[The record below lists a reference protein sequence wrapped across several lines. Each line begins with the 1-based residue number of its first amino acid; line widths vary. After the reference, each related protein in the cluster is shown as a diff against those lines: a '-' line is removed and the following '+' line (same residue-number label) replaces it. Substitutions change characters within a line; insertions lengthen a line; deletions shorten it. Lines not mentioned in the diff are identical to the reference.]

1 MKPGTSLYLDL
12 VRFAAALTVF
22 IEHLREHTKIGFA
35 AFWAAHP
42 FWYSHWDLFSQTAV
56 TVFFVLSGYVIAH
69 VLATRERTPV
79 DYAAA
84 RLARLYSVVL
94 PALLLTAV
102 CNYLMELRYPTA
114 FEAFQS
120 GGITGVALSYL
131 GTAVFVNRFWLWPDL
146 DVPNTPFWTLS
157 FEAFYYLAIAI
168 LLFARGRGRIL
179 SILVLVSMA
188 GPSMVLLAPTWLLG
202 YLAYHVSRRRQAGA
216 RSAIPVWLFGLIWV
230 IGLALLPLCSF
241 IELYF
246 RESLSFL
253 RTPDHTIGALL
264 AAYAA
269 ATCFAI
275 NVLAFNAFSELAEP
289 FLVPI
294 AAIIRWL
301 GSMTF
306 ALYLFHQP
314 VLSLFTVYHVP
325 DRSSAAQLVLLVGG
339 TFLVVATL
347 GRFCENTKG
356 AYKLC
361 FLAAWRFVASRA
373 ATLDLAPPSQLNLER
388 SAPAVA
394 RVRRPGAACE

>member
-22 IEHLREHTKIGFA
+22 IEHLREHTRIGFA
-35 AFWAAHP
+35 AFWNAHP

-69 VLATRERTPV
+69 VLATRERAPV

-102 CNYLMELRYPTA
+102 CNYLMELRHPTA
-114 FEAFQS
+114 FQAFES
-120 GGITGVALSYL
+120 RGITGVALSYL
-131 GTAVFVNRFWLWPDL
+131 GTAVFVNRFWLWADL

-168 LLFARGRGRIL
+168 LVFARGRGRIL
-179 SILVLVSMA
+179 SILVLVLAA

-202 YLAYHVSRRRQAGA
+202 YVAYQVSQRWGAGA
-216 RSAIPVWLFGLIWV
+216 RSVIPLWLFT
-230 IGLALLPLCSF
+230 LALLPLCSL
-241 IELYF
+241 IQLHF
-246 RESLSFL
+246 REHLGFL
-253 RTPDHTIGALL
+253 RTPDHAVGTLL
-264 AAYAA
+264 SAYAA
-269 ATCFAI
+269 ATCFAV
-275 NVLAFNAFSELAEP
+275 NVLAFNAFSDRAEP

-294 AAIIRWL
+294 SAVIRWL

-314 VLSLFTVYHVP
+314 ILSLFTVSCARPIVSGPAGIAGRGHFSGRGDSRP
-325 DRSSAAQLVLLVGG
+325 LLRE
-339 TFLVVATL
+339 FK
-347 GRFCENTKG
+347 GR
-356 AYKLC
+356 L
-361 FLAAWRFVASRA
+361 
-373 ATLDLAPPSQLNLER
+373 
-388 SAPAVA
+388 
-394 RVRRPGAACE
+394 